1 MNAFLKQSLRLNMQ
15 WERAIQK
22 GCLAIRLV
30 QGWHWEKA
38 DWNSLLRKLP
48 SMCHSFLKSAQK
60 EKYSETSTAWS
71 DSQKTHTHTQAVSVL
86 FDQLTLQLDL
96 MPKNVL
102 RTPITKGFKIS
113 SQSIH
118 IQVINVMLAQEAA
131 AYLNGFH
138 AACPCV
144 RVEIIDKSIGFVVTG
159 STWRDPSK
167 ANPWL

>member
-1 MNAFLKQSLRLNMQ
+1 MELPFTQ
-15 WERAIQK
+15 
-22 GCLAIRLV
+22 
-30 QGWHWEKA
+30 
-38 DWNSLLRKLP
+38 LP

-71 DSQKTHTHTQAVSVL
+71 DSQKTHTRTQAVSVL

-96 MPKNVL
+96 MPQNVL

-118 IQVINVMLAQEAA
+118 IQVINVMLVKEAA